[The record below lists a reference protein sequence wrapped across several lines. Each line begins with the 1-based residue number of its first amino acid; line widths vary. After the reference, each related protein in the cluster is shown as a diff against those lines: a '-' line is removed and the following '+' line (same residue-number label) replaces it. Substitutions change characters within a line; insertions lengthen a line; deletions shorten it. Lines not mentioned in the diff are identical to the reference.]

1 MLRGLIKGDNAFV
14 PTAALRVA
22 VRSGVDVAAL
32 LVTEQ
37 GRVRGDSD
45 IVFDGAPAH
54 PSGAVRLAG
63 AEDGTVW
70 LDADLTGAEE
80 AVTRVLLVVSTE
92 EGALRDAHG
101 LSVEV
106 FGPDGATVVGYE
118 VTDAGDET
126 AMVLA
131 ELYRRS
137 GGWKFRAVGQGY
149 VDGLTGLAVDHG
161 VDVSEEPR
169 ETPAQAPVQAPVAV
183 PAQAPVPAPA
193 RIRRPTREELLDMTP
208 DQIRALREEL
218 AQAQASAPETPQDP
232 AQAQAPLTASP
243 PPGPRPDP
251 SVWTCG
257 PVFEPRTF
265 TGRHSEVIT
274 AKDLPPGPVMV
285 AVALEGDGHQALWPL
300 DASNTKGRY
309 LINTG
314 EKGFRGR
321 VLATVP
327 ANGTLRLQLQASDSW
342 QVRVLPLAE
351 ARRLTEDTLE
361 SEGPELLLH
370 TAGTADA
377 AFRYRGESNFVVFLY
392 RLAGHTDSTTLPK
405 HGSAAINEIGA
416 RRDTV
421 PLPEGPVLV
430 QVSLAEGPWS
440 ARLKDVQPHG
450 SGWDADGP
458 AKLSEPYQ
466 PEPRRALGWLRRARR

>member
-1 MLRGLIKGDNAFV
+1 MLRGLIKGDNTFV

-32 LVTEQ
+32 LVTER

-54 PSGAVRLAG
+54 PSGAVRLTG

-106 FGPDGATVVGYE
+106 FGPDGATVVAYE

-169 ETPAQAPVQAPVAV
+169 ETPARAPVAE
-183 PAQAPVPAPA
+183 PAQAPAQ
-193 RIRRPTREELLDMTP
+193 IRRPTRDELLDMTP

-218 AQAQASAPETPQDP
+218 TRAQTSATEATQDP
-232 AQAQAPLTASP
+232 ARAQAPLTASP
-243 PPGPRPDP
+243 PPVPRPDP
-251 SVWTCG
+251 SVWTYG
-257 PVFEPRTF
+257 PVFEQRTV
-265 TGRHSEVIT
+265 TGRHSDVIT
-274 AKDLPPGPVMV
+274 VKDLPPGPVMV
-285 AVALEGDGHQALWPL
+285 EVTLEGDGHQAMWPL

-309 LINTG
+309 LINHG

-321 VLATVP
+321 MLTTVP

-361 SEGPELLLH
+361 CEGPELLLH
-370 TAGTADA
+370 TGGIADA
-377 AFRYRGESNFVVFLY
+377 TFRYRGKSNFVVFLY

-405 HGSAAINEIGA
+405 HGTAAINEIGA

-430 QVSLAEGPWS
+430 QVSMAEGPWS
-440 ARLKDVQPHG
+440 VRLKDVQPHG
-450 SGWDADGP
+450 SGRDGDSPVKLP
-458 AKLSEPYQ
+458 APGL
-466 PEPRRALGWLRRARR
+466 PEPRRALGWLRRARH